1 MCAFPM
7 VLGATLLRMCC
18 LLHKQLIFY
27 RRILCILIL
36 RVAQQRSYATNSH
49 TKDMTKLVVL

>member
-1 MCAFPM
+1 M

-36 RVAQQRSYATNSH
+36 RVAQQRSYATNPH
-49 TKDMTKLVVL
+49 TKDMTKFVVP